1 MKCTPEIQQKVKDNM
16 GLVGKVIKDKVHNL
30 NGSGFYS
37 YEDLYQIGYI
47 GLCKAALTDKGG
59 CFSTYAYRLI
69 WNEICDALIKET
81 KKPQC
86 EQLPEDYRLFSP
98 EDPFE
103 TAEYTELYELLK
115 KLKKYAWPSEAKG
128 IDALIWMSRGYTSR
142 EIGIYMNAAPNV
154 VTSWVSKARK
164 FLRKRPEMRAYRP
177 MGFGL

>member
-1 MKCTPEIQQKVKDNM
+1 M
-16 GLVGKVIKDKVHNL
+16 
-30 NGSGFYS
+30 
-37 YEDLYQIGYI
+37 
-47 GLCKAALTDKGG
+47 
-59 CFSTYAYRLI
+59 
-69 WNEICDALIKET
+69 
-81 KKPQC
+81 
-86 EQLPEDYRLFSP
+86 
-98 EDPFE
+98 DPFE

-177 MGFGL
+177 VGFGL